1 MKKLIIL
8 VVMILIVP
16 FYANAEREEL
26 SDGTFFD
33 EHGEIHDS
41 KFDNTDIFAPWNDSL
56 KRDDP
61 FAPWNNSLQRNDP
74 FAPWNNPNAD
84 QRDTNKYM
92 RENGERNSDYYWK

>member
-16 FYANAEREEL
+16 FYANAEHEEL
-26 SDGTFFD
+26 SDGTFVD

-41 KFDNTDIFAPWNDSL
+41 KFDNTDIFAPWNDPT

-61 FAPWNNSLQRNDP
+61 LAPWNDSLHQDDPLAPWNNTYTN
-74 FAPWNNPNAD
+74 
-84 QRDTNKYM
+84 QRDTNRYL
-92 RENGERNSDYYWK
+92 RDNGERNSDYYWK